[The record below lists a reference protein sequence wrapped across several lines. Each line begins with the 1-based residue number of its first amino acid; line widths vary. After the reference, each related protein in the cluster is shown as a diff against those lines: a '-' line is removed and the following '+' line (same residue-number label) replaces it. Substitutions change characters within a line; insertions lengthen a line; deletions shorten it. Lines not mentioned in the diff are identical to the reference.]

1 MNMTNISLKDV
12 RMAAENL
19 AHKLAIPIEEIS
31 VNNVLEYLGRGSK
44 GTIAAHLREVKI
56 EQAQAEKCDLYD
68 LTVEFKSAL
77 VNLVETRVQKAE
89 QAVMQEAKITTEA
102 FLTVQTE
109 NETLTASL
117 KSLKAEF
124 ESLKETSATAIRDLE
139 QALATARGE
148 LSAAD
153 VLNQTVQQSKAQLE
167 QFLEAAEEDLR
178 ETRGSLDRARDQR
191 TKDTGRFIEALDTL
205 NQKIQ
210 TAEKQHA
217 SEVQRNRDLES
228 RLVKATTMLEEIQ
241 SAHTEAIIRA
251 TRAETILEEQTKPP
265 RKTGQVRPKPK

>member
-31 VNNVLEYLGRGSK
+31 SNNILEHMGRGSK

-56 EQAQAEKCDLYD
+56 EKVQAEKCDLYD
-68 LTVEFKSAL
+68 LPVEFRSAL
-77 VNLVETRVQKAE
+77 ANLVETRVQKAE
-89 QAVMQEAKITTEA
+89 QAILQEAKITTEA

-117 KSLKAEF
+117 HSLNTELDI
-124 ESLKETSATAIRDLE
+124 LKEKSATTIRDLE

-153 VLNQTVQQSKAQLE
+153 VLHQTVQQNKAQLE
-167 QFLEAAEEDLR
+167 KLLEVAEEDLR
-178 ETRGSLDRARDQR
+178 ETRGSLDRTRDR
-191 TKDTGRFIEALDTL
+191 LTKETGRFIEALETL

-210 TAEKQHA
+210 TTEKQYA
-217 SEVQRNRDLES
+217 SEAQRNRDLES
-228 RLVKATTMLEEIQ
+228 RLEKATRMLEELQ